1 MVAPVQN
8 IPDTWPRTETLADL
22 MSRVAEVPPERVRM
36 RPYPGTA
43 TESDLI
49 RANESKSGSLCE
61 LVDAVLVEKPMGFY
75 ESRLA
80 FVFIT
85 FLDAFLSD
93 HDLGIGLAPDAM
105 IRTKPG
111 QVRLPDVCFYS
122 WKHFPGRLLP
132 KGSILNAV
140 PDFAVEILS
149 PTNTAKEMERK
160 RKEYFEGGAKLVW
173 ELDPERRPVRVYK
186 SAEDFAEVDENETLD
201 GGTVLPGFT
210 LPVRAWFDKAGRRAE
225 DG

>member
-1 MVAPVQN
+1 
-8 IPDTWPRTETLADL
+8 
-22 MSRVAEVPPERVRM
+22 M